1 MRTAPILLSIAAIAA
16 LRAET
21 AGAPPPMSDAD
32 RRNRSW
38 ERFNTASIV
47 ANVDGEAIT
56 AQEIRQMIRGAAQQL
71 HEEAKSQQEYDT
83 RLEALRNEV
92 ITQLVNNLL
101 VTREFK
107 ERGMQFPASVVAS
120 EVEEKITRDFGGD
133 RTEYLRSLRM
143 QGRTPLQD
151 RAEIERKIVI
161 DYLTAQVR
169 KSVGALSPE
178 KIQRYYESNKD
189 GFRQQAAIKVSQIA
203 LWADSTETDAEV
215 RARAADIVA
224 RLNKGENFAELAK
237 KFSKDD
243 FREQGGDAGWK
254 DLASLSDHLV
264 KSLTALTDGAYSAPI
279 ELNAGGRLSVF
290 IIRRDAFR
298 PEGPRPVSEVREIIE
313 GKLMVDATRV
323 AVEDWYQRMR
333 DHFYVRVYE

>member
-1 MRTAPILLSIAAIAA
+1 MRIAPILLSFAAFAVS
-16 LRAET
+16 RAET
-21 AGAPPPMSDAD
+21 TASAQPATETESLHRA
-32 RRNRSW
+32 W

-47 ANVDGEAIT
+47 ANVDGQAIT

-71 HEEAKSQQEYDT
+71 HQESKSRQEYDT
-83 RLEALRNEV
+83 RLASLRDEIV
-92 ITQLVNNLL
+92 SQLVNNML

-107 ERGMQFPASVVAS
+107 ERGMQFPPSVVVA
-120 EVEEKITRDFGGD
+120 EVEEKITRDFNGD
-133 RTEYLRSLRM
+133 RLEYLRSLRM
-143 QGRTPLQD
+143 QGKTPLQD
-151 RAEIERKIVI
+151 RAEIERKIVV

-178 KIQRYYESNKD
+178 KIQRYYEANKD

-203 LWADSTETDAEV
+203 LWADAVETDAEV
-215 RARAADIVA
+215 RTRAADIIA

-254 DLASLSDHLV
+254 DLSSLNDDLV
-264 KSLTALTDGAYSAPI
+264 KSLTALADGAYSTPI
-279 ELNAGGRLSVF
+279 ELNAGGRLSIF
-290 IIRRDAFR
+290 IIRREAFR

-313 GKLMVDATRV
+313 GKLLVDATRV
-323 AVEDWYQRMR
+323 AIEDWYQRMR